1 MFLNLIGRYLVF
13 SHSHRD
19 LDTNN
24 SPHRSQTM
32 NVVCKL
38 RGRGERWIGGGDL
51 SRRGGGGGYVD
62 VLSWLQYKVRL
73 NLRADD
79 SRRQWIS

>member
-1 MFLNLIGRYLVF
+1 MGVGVRGRGRAWYVFLNLIGRYLVF

-51 SRRGGGGGYVD
+51 SRRGGRGVC
-62 VLSWLQYKVRL
+62 
-73 NLRADD
+73 
-79 SRRQWIS
+79 